1 MAITDVINT
10 QLNRFPPYIT
20 GLPPCTKALVLIT
33 VLASL
38 ADALSL
44 FDVQGWGALV
54 PDKITFLSGESFH
67 DEPIFSRWGGG

>member
-10 QLNRFPPYIT
+10 KLNRFPPYIS

-38 ADALSL
+38 ADVLSV

-54 PDKITFLSGESFH
+54 PDKITLLSGESFRE
-67 DEPIFSRWGGG
+67 EPIFSRQGGD